1 MPQRDDVLVLMI
13 NGDDVQEEKGMKSMI
28 RFVMINFKRE
38 SFDFKVYTTEL
49 MEKVE
54 KALTA
59 KDVEFYSNKDRMR
72 KCTLVL
78 KDKQYFVQF
87 TFIMTHGT
95 SQLKVDISRETESKD
110 DKELHDLKIK
120 IKDLIIDEWEQ
131 CVWLEDRQSEELAE
145 DLYKDVHS
153 VENSL
158 RRLIN
163 TVLFYN
169 LGGDWWEKYM
179 PTHLTKKYHQRNDPY
194 KDRAPSFKNIHT
206 NLLSIDTG
214 DLVTILSFKTY
225 RVKETNIFKEDD
237 PFIFGFAEP
246 ETNIERRKELY
257 RFQYIMNNLMNDEK
271 SIEGLQ
277 KNLTR
282 ILQEQMEV
290 DKDFWEDY
298 FGPWFPCNIRE
309 FQGKWENFSTDRNHV
324 AHNKLID
331 NKLYQKFKKS
341 MGDLLTLITEA
352 EHKFSEHLEQEM
364 NSYLEELEEMEEIQ
378 YRQRE
383 ADLKEFKEEEAGVE
397 IRDEDDIIELLQEHI
412 NDAFGEIE
420 QDIYYRSDLEITYN
434 EPLLKD
440 KVENVFMI
448 VHTLNN
454 NITVDVEPFINAEEG
469 GISNANFLVY
479 YNGEFQGS
487 FEISYT
493 NGEAEFNEEQG
504 YFMPSIQDEL
514 DVSAFE
520 ELETLV
526 HNLVKEKMPE
536 IGEDMASFP
545 CEECQEFAVNI
556 SKEDEYPI
564 GLCFSCGHLNQI
576 GECMRCEETL
586 DDTQDGLCES
596 CQEYIN
602 KQ

>member
-1 MPQRDDVLVLMI
+1 
-13 NGDDVQEEKGMKSMI
+13 
-28 RFVMINFKRE
+28 
-38 SFDFKVYTTEL
+38 
-49 MEKVE
+49 
-54 KALTA
+54 
-59 KDVEFYSNKDRMR
+59 
-72 KCTLVL
+72 
-78 KDKQYFVQF
+78 
-87 TFIMTHGT
+87 
-95 SQLKVDISRETESKD
+95 
-110 DKELHDLKIK
+110 LHDLKIK

-163 TVLFYN
+163 TVLFYK

-179 PTHLTKKYHQRNDPY
+179 PTHLTKKYNQRNDPY
-194 KDRAPSFKNIHT
+194 RDRAPSFKNIHT

-225 RVKETNIFKEDD
+225 RVKETNIFSEEN
-237 PFIFGFAEP
+237 PFVLDFLEGES
-246 ETNIERRKELY
+246 NIERRQDLH

-277 KNLTR
+277 KSLTK

-298 FGPWFPCNIRE
+298 FAPWFSCNLRE
-309 FQGKWENFSTDRNHV
+309 FEGKWDNFSTDRNHV

-341 MGDLLTLITEA
+341 MGGLLTLITEA
-352 EHKFSEHLEQEM
+352 EDKFSEHLEQEM
-364 NSYLEELEEMEEIQ
+364 NNFLEELEEIGESE

-383 ADLKEFKEEEAGVE
+383 ADLRELKAEEAGVE

-412 NDAFGEIE
+412 NTAFEDIK

-440 KVENVFMI
+440 NDENVFMI
-448 VHTLNN
+448 VHNAFNN
-454 NITVDVEPFINAEEG
+454 SITVDVEPFINGEEAG
-469 GISNANFLVY
+469 TSNVKFLVY
-479 YNGEFQGS
+479 YNGEYQES
-487 FEISYT
+487 FEICYT

-504 YFMPSIQDEL
+504 SFMPSIQDEL

-526 HNLVKEKMPE
+526 HNLLEEKMPE
-536 IGEDMASFP
+536 IDEDMASFP
-545 CEECQEFAVNI
+545 CVECQEFAVNI
-556 SKEDEYPI
+556 SKENEYTV
-564 GLCFSCGHLNQI
+564 GQCFSCGHINQV
-576 GECMRCEETL
+576 GECLRCEAVVDSTE
-586 DDTQDGLCES
+586 DELCDS
-596 CQEYIN
+596 CMEYIEG
-602 KQ
+602 Q

>member
-1 MPQRDDVLVLMI
+1 
-13 NGDDVQEEKGMKSMI
+13 MKSMI
-28 RFVMINFKRE
+28 RFVMINFKGK
-38 SFDFKVYTTEL
+38 SIDFKVYTSEL

-54 KALTA
+54 KGLTA

-72 KCTLVL
+72 KCSLIL
-78 KDKQYFVQF
+78 KGKQYFVQF

-95 SQLKVDISRETESKD
+95 SQLKVDVSRELESKD

-145 DLYKDVHS
+145 NLYKDVHS

-179 PTHLTKKYHQRNDPY
+179 PTHLTKKYNQRNDPY
-194 KDRAPSFKNIHT
+194 RDRAPSFKNIHT

-246 ETNIERRKELY
+246 EINIERRKENH

-271 SIEGLQ
+271 SVEGLQ
-277 KNLTR
+277 KNLIV
-282 ILQEQMEV
+282 ILKEQMEV

-298 FGPWFPCNIRE
+298 FGPWFPCSLRE

-341 MGDLLTLITEA
+341 MGDLLMLITEA
-352 EHKFSEHLEQEM
+352 EDKFSEHLEQEM
-364 NSYLEELEEMEEIQ
+364 NNYLEELEEMEESEF
-378 YRQRE
+378 RQRE
-383 ADLKEFKEEEAGVE
+383 ADLRELKGEEAGVK
-397 IRDEDDIIELLQEHI
+397 IRDEDDIIELLQEQI
-412 NDAFGEIE
+412 NEVFGEIE
-420 QDIYYRSDLEITYN
+420 QDIYYRNDLEVTYN

-440 KVENVFMI
+440 NEQ
-448 VHTLNN
+448 
-454 NITVDVEPFINAEEG
+454 NIFVIISSLKKSLAVDVEPFVSAEEG
-469 GISNANFLVY
+469 RTSHVNFLVY
-479 YNGEFQGS
+479 YNGEFQES

-493 NGEAEFNEEQG
+493 NGEVEFNEDQG
-504 YFMPSIQDEL
+504 CFMPSIQDDL

-526 HNLVKEKMPE
+526 HNLVKDKMPE
-536 IGEDMASFP
+536 IEDDTASFS
-545 CEECQEFAVNI
+545 CEECQEFGVNI
-556 SKEDEYPI
+556 SNENEYPI
-564 GLCFSCGHLNQI
+564 GHCFSCGHLNQV
-576 GECMRCEETL
+576 GECLRCEAIL
-586 DDTQDGLCES
+586 DDTEDGICDS
-596 CQEYIN
+596 CQEYID

>member
-1 MPQRDDVLVLMI
+1 
-13 NGDDVQEEKGMKSMI
+13 MKSMI
-28 RFVMINFKRE
+28 RFVMINSKQE
-38 SFDFKVYTTEL
+38 SFDFKEYTTEL

-54 KALTA
+54 IELAA
-59 KDVEFYSNKDRMR
+59 KDLEFYTNKDRMR

-95 SQLKVDISRETESKD
+95 SQLKADISREVESKD

-163 TVLFYN
+163 TILFYN

-179 PTHLTKKYHQRNDPY
+179 PTHLTKKYNQRNDPY
-194 KDRAPSFKNIHT
+194 RDRAPSFKNIHT

-214 DLVTILSFKTY
+214 DLVTIISFKTY
-225 RVKETNIFKEDD
+225 RVKGTNIFSKDD
-237 PFIFGFAEP
+237 SFIFGFAEP
-246 ETNIERRKELY
+246 ENNIERRKDLH

-277 KNLTR
+277 KGLTK

-298 FGPWFPCNIRE
+298 FAPWFSCNLRE

-352 EHKFSEHLEQEM
+352 EDKFSEHLEQEM
-364 NSYLEELEEMEEIQ
+364 NNFLEELEEMEESE

-383 ADLKEFKEEEAGVE
+383 ADLRELMAEESGVE

-412 NDAFGEIE
+412 NTAFEEIK
-420 QDIYYRSDLEITYN
+420 QDIYYRSELEITYS

-440 KVENVFMI
+440 NDENVFMI
-448 VHTLNN
+448 VHNAINN
-454 NITVDVEPFINAEEG
+454 SITVDVEPFINAEAAG
-469 GISNANFLVY
+469 TSNVKFLVY
-479 YNGEFQGS
+479 YNGEYQES

-504 YFMPSIQDEL
+504 CFMPSILDEL
-514 DVSAFE
+514 DVSALE

-526 HNLVKEKMPE
+526 HNLLEEKMPE

-545 CEECQEFAVNI
+545 CEECQGFAVNI
-556 SKEDEYPI
+556 SKENEYTV
-564 GLCFSCGHLNQI
+564 GHCFICGHTNQV
-576 GECMRCEETL
+576 GECMKCEEPL
-586 DDTQDGLCES
+586 DGTEDGFCES
-596 CQEYIN
+596 CQEFID

>member
-1 MPQRDDVLVLMI
+1 
-13 NGDDVQEEKGMKSMI
+13 MI
-28 RFVMINFKRE
+28 RFVMINIKQN
-38 SFDFKVYTTEL
+38 SFDFKEYTTEL

-54 KALTA
+54 TGLAA
-59 KDVEFYSNKDRMR
+59 KDLEFYANKDRMR
-72 KCTLVL
+72 KCSLVL
-78 KDKQYFVQF
+78 MDKQYVVQF

-95 SQLKVDISRETESKD
+95 SQLKVDISREANSVD

-179 PTHLTKKYHQRNDPY
+179 PTHLTKKYNQRNDPY

-214 DLVTILSFKTY
+214 DLVTIISFKTY
-225 RVKETNIFKEDD
+225 RVKETNIFREDD

-246 ETNIERRKELY
+246 ESNIDRRRELH

-277 KNLTR
+277 KSLTR

-298 FGPWFPCNIRE
+298 FAPWFTCNIRE

-331 NKLYQKFKKS
+331 TKLYQKFKKS
-341 MGDLLTLITEA
+341 MGDLLTLITQA
-352 EHKFSEHLEQEM
+352 ESKFSEHLDQEM
-364 NSYLEELEEMEEIQ
+364 NNFLEELEEMEEIE

-383 ADLKEFKEEEAGVE
+383 ADLREIKAEEAGVQ
-397 IRDEDDIIELLQEHI
+397 IRDEDDIFELLQENI
-412 NDAFGEIE
+412 NLAFGEIK
-420 QDIYYRSDLEITYN
+420 QDIYYRSDLEIIYK

-440 KVENVFMI
+440 NDENVLVI
-448 VHTLNN
+448 IHNDTRNC
-454 NITVDVEPFINAEEG
+454 ITVDVEPFIDAEEAG
-469 GISNANFLVY
+469 TSTVNFLVY
-479 YNGEFQGS
+479 YNDDHQES
-487 FEISYT
+487 YEISYT
-493 NGEAEFNEEQG
+493 NGEAYFNKDQG
-504 YFMPSIQDEL
+504 CYMPNIQDEL

-520 ELETLV
+520 DLETLV
-526 HNLVKEKMPE
+526 HKLVNEKMPE
-536 IGEDMASFP
+536 IDEDMASFP
-545 CEECQEFAVNI
+545 CVECNAFAVNI
-556 SKEDEYPI
+556 SKENEYTV
-564 GLCFSCGHLNQI
+564 GHCFKCGHSNQV
-576 GECMRCEETL
+576 GGCMKCEEPI
-586 DDTQDGLCES
+586 DSTQDGFCES
-596 CQEYIN
+596 CQEYIDR
-602 KQ
+602 Q

>member
-1 MPQRDDVLVLMI
+1 
-13 NGDDVQEEKGMKSMI
+13 MKSMI
-28 RFVMINFKRE
+28 RFVMINIQRE
-38 SFDFKVYTTEL
+38 SFNFKEYTTEL

-54 KALTA
+54 KGLAA

-72 KCTLVL
+72 KCSLVL
-78 KDKQYFVQF
+78 KAKQYFVQF

-95 SQLKVDISRETESKD
+95 SQLKVDISREAESKD

-179 PTHLTKKYHQRNDPY
+179 PTHLTKKYNQRSDPY
-194 KDRAPSFKNIHT
+194 RDRAPSFKNIHT

-214 DLVTILSFKTY
+214 DLITIISFKTY
-225 RVKETNIFKEDD
+225 RVKETNIFREDD
-237 PFIFGFAEP
+237 PLMFGFAEP
-246 ETNIERRKELY
+246 ESNIERRKDLHH
-257 RFQYIMNNLMNDEK
+257 FQYIMNNLMNDEK

-277 KNLTR
+277 KGLTK

-298 FGPWFPCNIRE
+298 FSPWFPCNIRE

-331 NKLYQKFKKS
+331 YKLYQKFKKS
-341 MGDLLTLITEA
+341 MGELLTLITKA
-352 EHKFSEHLEQEM
+352 EDKFSEHLEQEM
-364 NSYLEELEEMEEIQ
+364 NNFLEELEEMEELE

-383 ADLKEFKEEEAGVE
+383 AEMRELKAEEAGVE
-397 IRDEDDIIELLQEHI
+397 IRDEDDILELLQEHI
-412 NDAFGEIE
+412 NTAFEEIE
-420 QDIYYRSDLEITYN
+420 QDIYYRNDLEITYSK
-434 EPLLKD
+434 PLLKD
-440 KVENVFMI
+440 NDENMFMV
-448 VHTLNN
+448 VHNVINN
-454 NITVDVEPFINAEEG
+454 SIAVDVESFITAEEAG
-469 GISNANFLVY
+469 TSNVTFSIY
-479 YNGEFQGS
+479 YNGDYQES

-493 NGEAEFNEEQG
+493 NGEVEFNQEQAS
-504 YFMPSIQDEL
+504 FMPSTQAEL
-514 DVSAFE
+514 DISAFE
-520 ELETLV
+520 EMGNFI
-526 HNLVKEKMPE
+526 HNLVEEKMPE
-536 IGEDMASFP
+536 IEEDMALFP
-545 CEECQEFAVNI
+545 CGECQEFAVNI
-556 SKEDEYPI
+556 SNQNEYTV
-564 GLCFSCGHLNQI
+564 GYCFSCGNLNPV
-576 GECMRCEETL
+576 GECMRCEEAL
-586 DDTQDGLCES
+586 DSTQGELCES
-596 CQEYIN
+596 CQDFIDR
-602 KQ
+602 Q